1 MNCRQ
6 CQKRILD
13 AFAAAEAAPPDAV
26 VEHKQNCGACQAY
39 YELQASFFRR
49 LEEGIKVMANEEVPP
64 SLVPRVKAR
73 LTRELPS
80 TSAWAP
86 AWGMAAVAA
95 AVLAAALGSPFLDRP
110 KYHSVLSERAKVA
123 AHSIE
128 SPVVATRE
136 PPGAEKPSLGRQPK
150 RASAPTSRQGAEVSE
165 VMPEVIV
172 LPEERAAFAR
182 FVAEPPRNQEVALA
196 STRAAPPNDEVTA
209 EIVALKIEGLELESL
224 DPGWE

>member
-13 AFAAAEAAPPDAV
+13 AFAAAEAAPPDVV

-39 YELQASFFRR
+39 YELQASFFGR

-80 TSAWAP
+80 ASAWAP
-86 AWGMAAVAA
+86 WGMAAVAA
-95 AVLAAALGSPFLDRP
+95 AVLAAALGSPLLNRP

-182 FVAEPPRNQEVALA
+182 FVAEPPRNQELAL
-196 STRAAPPNDEVTA
+196 SWTRAAPLNDEVTA

>member
-13 AFAAAEAAPPDAV
+13 AFAAAEAAPPDVV
-26 VEHKQNCGACQAY
+26 VEHKQNCGPCQAY
-39 YELQASFFRR
+39 YELQAGFFRR

-73 LTRELPS
+73 LTQELPS
-80 TSAWAP
+80 ASAWAP

-95 AVLAAALGSPFLDRP
+95 AVLAASLGSAFLHHP
-110 KYHSVLSERAKVA
+110 KYHSVPSERAKVA
-123 AHSIE
+123 THSTE
-128 SPVVATRE
+128 SPVAATRE
-136 PPGAEKPSLGRQPK
+136 PTGAPKPSLGREPK
-150 RASAPTSRQGAEVSE
+150 RARTRASGQGAEASE

-182 FVAEPPRNQEVALA
+182 FVAEPPRHQEVVLAL
-196 STRAAPPNDEVTA
+196 TRAAPPNDEVTA
-209 EIVALKIEGLELESL
+209 EIVALEIEGLELKSL

>member
-64 SLVPRVKAR
+64 SFAPRVKAR

-80 TSAWAP
+80 ASAWAP
-86 AWGMAAVAA
+86 WGMAAVAA

-110 KYHSVLSERAKVA
+110 KYHSVLSERAEVA
-123 AHSIE
+123 THSIE

-136 PPGAEKPSLGRQPK
+136 PPGAAKPSLGRQPK
-150 RASAPTSRQGAEVSE
+150 RARAHASGQGAEVSE

-172 LPEERAAFAR
+172 LREERAAFAR
-182 FVAEPPRNQEVALA
+182 FVAEPPRNPEVALA
-196 STRAAPPNDEVTA
+196 STRAAPPNDEVGA
-209 EIVALKIEGLELESL
+209 EIVALEIEGLELGSL

>member
-13 AFAAAEAAPPDAV
+13 AFAAAEAVPPDVV

-39 YELQASFFRR
+39 YELQAGFFRR

-73 LTRELPS
+73 LTQELPS
-80 TSAWAP
+80 ASAWAP
-86 AWGMAAVAA
+86 AWGMAAVGA
-95 AVLAAALGSPFLDRP
+95 AVLAASLGSAFLHRP
-110 KYHSVLSERAKVA
+110 KHHSVLSERAKVA
-123 AHSIE
+123 THSIE

-136 PPGAEKPSLGRQPK
+136 PPGAAKPSLGRQPK
-150 RASAPTSRQGAEVSE
+150 RASAHASGQGAEVSE

-182 FVAEPPRNQEVALA
+182 FVAESPRNQEVALA
-196 STRAAPPNDEVTA
+196 STRAAPPNDEVAA

>member
-6 CQKRILD
+6 CQRRILD
-13 AFAAAEAAPPDAV
+13 AFAAAEAVPPEVV

-64 SLVPRVKAR
+64 SLVPRVQAR
-73 LTRELPS
+73 LIEELPS
-80 TSAWAP
+80 ASPWAP
-86 AWGMAAVAA
+86 AWGLAAVAA
-95 AVLAAALGSPFLDRP
+95 AVLAASLGSAFLDRP
-110 KYHSVLSERAKVA
+110 KYHSMLPERARVA
-123 AHSIE
+123 THSME

-136 PPGAEKPSLGRQPK
+136 PAGAAKPSLGRQPK
-150 RASAPTSRQGAEVSE
+150 RASAHASGQGAEVSE

-182 FVAEPPRNQEVALA
+182 FVAEPPRNQELAL
-196 STRAAPPNDEVTA
+196 SWTRAAPPNDEVAA

>member
-13 AFAAAEAAPPDAV
+13 AFAAAEAAPPDVV

-39 YELQASFFRR
+39 YELQAGFFRR
-49 LEEGIKVMANEEVPP
+49 LEEDIKVMANEEVPP
-64 SLVPRVKAR
+64 SFAPRVKAR

-80 TSAWAP
+80 ASAWAP
-86 AWGMAAVAA
+86 WGMAAVAA
-95 AVLAAALGSPFLDRP
+95 AVLAAALGSPLLNRP

-182 FVAEPPRNQEVALA
+182 FVAEPPRNQELAL
-196 STRAAPPNDEVTA
+196 SWTRAAPLNDEVTA

>member
-13 AFAAAEAAPPDAV
+13 AFAAAEAVPPDVV

-73 LTRELPS
+73 LTQELPS
-80 TSAWAP
+80 ASAWAP

-95 AVLAAALGSPFLDRP
+95 AVLAASLGSAFLDRP

-123 AHSIE
+123 THSIE

-136 PPGAEKPSLGRQPK
+136 PPGAAKPSLGRQPK
-150 RASAPTSRQGAEVSE
+150 RASAHASGQGTEVSE

-182 FVAEPPRNQEVALA
+182 FVAEPPRNQEAALA
-196 STRAAPPNDEVTA
+196 WTRAAPPNDEVTA

>member
-13 AFAAAEAAPPDAV
+13 AFAAAEAVPPDAV

-49 LEEGIKVMANEEVPP
+49 LEEGLKVMANEEVP
-64 SLVPRVKAR
+64 SLLVPRLKAR
-73 LTRELPS
+73 LTQELPS

-86 AWGMAAVAA
+86 AWGMATVAA
-95 AVLAAALGSPFLDRP
+95 AVLAASLGSAFLDRP
-110 KYHSVLSERAKVA
+110 KYHRVLSERARVA
-123 AHSIE
+123 THSIE

-136 PPGAEKPSLGRQPK
+136 PPGTAKPSLGRQPK
-150 RASAPTSRQGAEVSE
+150 RASAHASRQGAEVSE

-172 LPEERAAFAR
+172 LAEERAAFAR

-196 STRAAPPNDEVTA
+196 STRAAPPNDEATA
-209 EIVALKIEGLELESL
+209 EIVALEIEGLELESL

>member
-80 TSAWAP
+80 ASAWAP
-86 AWGMAAVAA
+86 WGMAAVAA
-95 AVLAAALGSPFLDRP
+95 AVLAASLGLAFLDRP
-110 KYHSVLSERAKVA
+110 KYHSVLSERARVA
-123 AHSIE
+123 THSME

-136 PPGAEKPSLGRQPK
+136 PAGAAKPSLGRQPK
-150 RASAPTSRQGAEVSE
+150 RASAHASGQGAEVSE

-182 FVAEPPRNQEVALA
+182 FVAEPPRNQELAL
-196 STRAAPPNDEVTA
+196 SWTRAAPLNDEVTA

>member
-1 MNCRQ
+1 
-6 CQKRILD
+6 
-13 AFAAAEAAPPDAV
+13 
-26 VEHKQNCGACQAY
+26 
-39 YELQASFFRR
+39 
-49 LEEGIKVMANEEVPP
+49 VPP

-80 TSAWAP
+80 ASAWAP
-86 AWGMAAVAA
+86 WGMAAVAA
-95 AVLAAALGSPFLDRP
+95 AVLAAALGSPLLNRP

>member
-13 AFAAAEAAPPDAV
+13 AFAAAEVAPPDAV
-26 VEHKQNCGACQAY
+26 VEHKQNCGPCQAY
-39 YELQASFFRR
+39 YELQAGFFRR

-64 SLVPRVKAR
+64 SLVARVKAR
-73 LTRELPS
+73 LTQELPS
-80 TSAWAP
+80 SSSWAP

-95 AVLAAALGSPFLDRP
+95 AVLAASLGSAFLDRP

-123 AHSIE
+123 THSIE
-128 SPVVATRE
+128 SPVVATRK
-136 PPGAEKPSLGRQPK
+136 PPGGPKPSLGREPRRARA
-150 RASAPTSRQGAEVSE
+150 RASGQGAEDSE

-172 LPEERAAFAR
+172 LPEERRAFAR
-182 FVAEPPRNQEVALA
+182 FVAEAPRDQQVALA

-209 EIVALKIEGLELESL
+209 EIVALEIEGLELKSL

>member
-13 AFAAAEAAPPDAV
+13 AFAAAEAAPPDVV

-80 TSAWAP
+80 ASAWAP
-86 AWGMAAVAA
+86 VWGMAAVAA
-95 AVLAAALGSPFLDRP
+95 AVLAAALGSPLLDRP

-123 AHSIE
+123 THRIE

-136 PPGAEKPSLGRQPK
+136 PPGAAKPSLGRQPK
-150 RASAPTSRQGAEVSE
+150 RARAHASGQGAEVSE

-172 LPEERAAFAR
+172 LREERAAFAR
-182 FVAEPPRNQEVALA
+182 FVAEPPRNPEVALA
-196 STRAAPPNDEVTA
+196 STRAAPPNDEVAA

>member
-6 CQKRILD
+6 CQKRILG
-13 AFAAAEAAPPDAV
+13 AFAAAEAVPPDAV

-49 LEEGIKVMANEEVPP
+49 LEEGLKVMANEEVPP
-64 SLVPRVKAR
+64 SLVPRLKAR
-73 LTRELPS
+73 LTSELPS
-80 TSAWAP
+80 ASAWAP
-86 AWGMAAVAA
+86 VCGMAAVAA
-95 AVLAAALGSPFLDRP
+95 AVLAVSLGSAFLDRP
-110 KYHSVLSERAKVA
+110 KYRGAVSERAKVA
-123 AHSIE
+123 THSME

-136 PPGAEKPSLGRQPK
+136 PPGAAKPSLGRPPK
-150 RASAPTSRQGAEVSE
+150 PTRAHASGQGAEVSE

-182 FVAEPPRNQEVALA
+182 FVAESPGNQEVALA
-196 STRAAPPNDEVTA
+196 STRAAPPNDEVSA
-209 EIVALKIEGLELESL
+209 EIVALEIEGLELESL

>member
-6 CQKRILD
+6 YQKRILD
-13 AFAAAEAAPPDAV
+13 AFAAAEAAPPDVV

-39 YELQASFFRR
+39 YELQAGFFRR

-73 LTRELPS
+73 LTHELPS
-80 TSAWAP
+80 ASAWAP

-95 AVLAAALGSPFLDRP
+95 AVLAASLGSAFLHRP
-110 KYHSVLSERAKVA
+110 KYHSALSERAKVA
-123 AHSIE
+123 THSIE

-136 PPGAEKPSLGRQPK
+136 PPGAAKPSLGRQPK
-150 RASAPTSRQGAEVSE
+150 RASAHASGQGVEVSE

-182 FVAEPPRNQEVALA
+182 FVAESPRNQEVALA
-196 STRAAPPNDEVTA
+196 LTRAAPPNDEVTA
-209 EIVALKIEGLELESL
+209 EIVALEIEGLELKSL

>member
-13 AFAAAEAAPPDAV
+13 AFAAAEAAPPDVV

-73 LTRELPS
+73 LTQELPS
-80 TSAWAP
+80 ASAWAP
-86 AWGMAAVAA
+86 AWAMAAVAA

-110 KYHSVLSERAKVA
+110 KYHTVLSERAKVA
-123 AHSIE
+123 THSIE

-136 PPGAEKPSLGRQPK
+136 LPGAAKPSLGRQAK
-150 RASAPTSRQGAEVSE
+150 RSSAHASRQGAEVSE

-172 LPEERAAFAR
+172 LAEERAAFAR

-196 STRAAPPNDEVTA
+196 STRAAPSDDEATA

>member
-13 AFAAAEAAPPDAV
+13 AFAAAEAAPPDVV

-39 YELQASFFRR
+39 YELQAGFFRR
-49 LEEGIKVMANEEVPP
+49 LEEDIKVMANEEVPP
-64 SLVPRVKAR
+64 SFAPRVKAR

-80 TSAWAP
+80 ASAWAP
-86 AWGMAAVAA
+86 WGMAAVAA
-95 AVLAAALGSPFLDRP
+95 AVLAAALGSPLLNRP

-172 LPEERAAFAR
+172 LREERAAFAR
-182 FVAEPPRNQEVALA
+182 FVAEPPRNPEVALA
-196 STRAAPPNDEVTA
+196 STRAAPPNDEVAA

>member
-95 AVLAAALGSPFLDRP
+95 AVLAASLGLAFLDRP
-110 KYHSVLSERAKVA
+110 KYHSVLSERARVA
-123 AHSIE
+123 THSME

-136 PPGAEKPSLGRQPK
+136 PAGAAKPSLGRQPK
-150 RASAPTSRQGAEVSE
+150 RARAHASRQGAEVSE

-182 FVAEPPRNQEVALA
+182 FVAEPPRNQAAALA
-196 STRAAPPNDEVTA
+196 STGAAPLNDEVTA
-209 EIVALKIEGLELESL
+209 EIVALKIDGLELESL

>member
-13 AFAAAEAAPPDAV
+13 AFAAAEATPPAVV

-73 LTRELPS
+73 LTRELPAA
-80 TSAWAP
+80 SAWVP

-95 AVLAAALGSPFLDRP
+95 AVLAASLGSAFLDRP
-110 KYHSVLSERAKVA
+110 MYHSVLSERAKVA
-123 AHSIE
+123 THSIE

-136 PPGAEKPSLGRQPK
+136 LPGAAKPSLDREPK
-150 RASAPTSRQGAEVSE
+150 RARARASGQGAEDSE

-182 FVAEPPRNQEVALA
+182 FVAEPPRHQEVALA
-196 STRAAPPNDEVTA
+196 LTRADPPNDEATA
-209 EIVALKIEGLELESL
+209 EIVALEIEGLELKSL